1 MKKPLPDAAL
11 ETPGHLDLP
20 NEDVLTAMKDTFL
33 APNLLLKN
41 FAALLFAKD
50 LEGPVLDLASGEGE
64 NGLFLAGLGLPVIHY
79 FEGLLENPQGPWPRS
94 FVENPF
100 NLRL

>member
-1 MKKPLPDAAL
+1 MKKPLSDAAL

-41 FAALLFAKD
+41 FAALLLAKD

-79 FEGLLENPQGPWPRS
+79 FEGLLENPPRAMAQI
-94 FVENPF
+94 VCRKPF
-100 NLRL
+100 